1 MFIFIDE
8 PDQVRLT
15 ASSLKPTTGSSVTLT
30 CTARASP
37 SASFRFIIIN
47 GSSETVQD
55 SASATYTVSPLDYKK
70 YNNYKASYG
79 CIAYNSF
86 GNSSMQ
92 TVFLDIQGNNI
103 QVFNIIQLRY
113 NLFVNCMC
121 CLRPDI
127 DLIHIFL

>member
-1 MFIFIDE
+1 MFIFLDE

-37 SASFRFIIIN
+37 SASFRFISIN
-47 GSSETVQD
+47 GSYEIVQD
-55 SASATYTVSPLDYKK
+55 STSATYTISPLDYKK
-70 YNNYKASYG
+70 YNNYVANYG

-92 TVFLDIQGNNI
+92 TVALDIQGNNI
-103 QVFNIIQLRY
+103 QVFKNIKMTY
-113 NLFVNCMC
+113 NLFAFELYV
-121 CLRPDI
+121 LSKTRY
-127 DLIHIFL
+127 